1 MSFYQVD
8 SRQLRAKKD
17 ELMTLAQRFRQAK
30 ETLCA
35 DEITLRSMWEGAAN
49 ESFHTRF
56 IKSAGQMDAFYDVV
70 ERYINVIE
78 YVANRYDMA
87 EQKNLGRAN

>member
-17 ELMTLAQRFRQAK
+17 ELMSLAQRFRQAK

-35 DEITLRSMWEGAAN
+35 NEITLRSMWEGAAN
-49 ESFHTRF
+49 ENFHTQF
-56 IKSAGQMDAFYDVV
+56 IKSAGQMDAFYEVV
-70 ERYINVIE
+70 DKYINVIE
-78 YVANRYDMA
+78 YIANRYDQA